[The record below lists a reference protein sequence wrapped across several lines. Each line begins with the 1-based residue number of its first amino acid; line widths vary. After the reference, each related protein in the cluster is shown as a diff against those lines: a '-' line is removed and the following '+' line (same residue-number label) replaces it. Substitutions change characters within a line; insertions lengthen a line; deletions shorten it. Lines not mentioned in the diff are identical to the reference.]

1 MMRRALRGAALVL
14 LLVLLL
20 PEVAFSEEAVS
31 TEGEKVAANADREK
45 EAAALAAASKQY
57 ILLRRDQFE
66 VENSIFY
73 SHYSANQIYL
83 QSFAILDPVFLTLG
97 QFGIQSAKRDI
108 FIYNLAGRY
117 GILENLQ
124 LDVNLPY
131 VYRHDLITTTG
142 SGANGVPDT
151 TLDRNSMGDISAGLS
166 YQPISETDSRPGVI
180 LTMAYKSATG
190 KSPFKIDPAT
200 DVPTGTGYQSIKG
213 GVNLI
218 KSVDP
223 IVVFGGMAY
232 AYNMPLGGLN
242 QTVTSVTGATG
253 TLRSVRPG
261 DTVTLNI
268 GLAYALS
275 YKFALNFQFQQDYTF
290 SSVANG
296 RRVPNT
302 VLNSA
307 LLKIGAGWSLSP
319 NMALNISVAAGLTTD
334 SPDFILEI
342 RLPLILF

>member
-1 MMRRALRGAALVL
+1 MTRRALKRAALIL
-14 LLVLLL
+14 LLLFSL
-20 PEVAFSEEAVS
+20 PATVFSEQ
-31 TEGEKVAANADREK
+31 AANAERER

-57 ILLRRDQFE
+57 ILLRKGQFE
-66 VENSIFY
+66 IENAITY

-97 QFGIQSAKRDI
+97 QFGIQSSKRDI
-108 FIYNLAGRY
+108 FIYNLASRY
-117 GILENLQ
+117 GIRENLQ
-124 LDVNLPY
+124 LDINLPY
-131 VYRHDLITTTG
+131 VYRHDLVTTSQGSAG
-142 SGANGVPDT
+142 SGQPDS

-166 YQPISETDSRPGVI
+166 YQPFSETDSRPGMI
-180 LTMAYKSATG
+180 FTAAYKSSTG
-190 KSPFKIDPAT
+190 KSPFKIDPTT

-223 IVVFGGMAY
+223 IVVFGGFAY

-242 QTVTSVTGATG
+242 QTVTSLTGTTG

-261 DTVTLNI
+261 DTVTMNI

-290 SSVANG
+290 NSVANG

-307 LLKIGAGWSLSP
+307 LLKIGAGWSLTP
-319 NMALNISVAAGLTTD
+319 KMALNVSIASGLTTD
-334 SPDFILEI
+334 SPDFILDI
-342 RLPLILF
+342 RIPLILF